1 MAIKINNST
10 IIDDSRNIINASNA
24 NITGVTTLGTVQISS
39 GIVTA
44 SSGIVTYY
52 GDGSKLQ
59 GVSAFT
65 VNTQVNTSNPVYPTL
80 AAGVGVNSVGIS
92 TNNLVFTESPARLG
106 IGTTNPISTLDVRGD
121 ISLVGVETYTTTVQ
135 SITPT
140 ADRYISFP
148 DATGVVALVSGVN
161 GAVQFNNAGYAGGGN
176 LGYAS
181 TTGTFGYI
189 SGGGVVTQ
197 QTNKST
203 GVALTAS
210 CGRIT
215 MHNANLSPGIA
226 VTFTLTN
233 GSISSNDLLILN
245 HVSGG
250 TAGSYSLN
258 AQAASGSV
266 NINVTNV
273 GLTTLGEA
281 IVIGFAVIKST
292 TT

>member
-121 ISLVGVETYTTTVQ
+121 ISLVGVETYSTTVQ

-148 DATGVVALVSGVN
+148 DATGVVALVSGAN

-176 LGYAS
+176 LHYDNTA
-181 TTGTFGYI
+181 GTFGYG
-189 SGGGVVTQ
+189 SGGGTITQ

-203 GVALTAS
+203 GVTLNKPT
-210 CGRIT
+210 GRIT
-215 MHNANLSPGIA
+215 MNAAALA
-226 VTFTLTN
+226 ADTTVTFTLTN
-233 GSISSNDLLILN
+233 SSIGAEDLLVLN

-250 TAGSYSLN
+250 TAGAYLLN
-258 AQAASGSV
+258 SQCAAGSAS
-266 NINVTNV
+266 INVRNV
-273 GLTTLGEA
+273 TAGSLSEA